1 MRPINPTN
9 RQRRR
14 DRMTDPAQA
23 SVPMM
28 RSRGM
33 GLAALMLLEL
43 ALLVVVHQF
52 LITFECGETASYATC
67 TFLSSLVARALV
79 MLAAFGVLVWARP
92 QRFAA
97 FLGAT
102 QHHHGRSWMWVHLGG
117 VALLWMPLILTGGQD
132 LQGFFSSAVPLWI
145 AGAALAT
152 LGGAFWI
159 APPRAWGRVLRQ
171 DRYILVFVLIAA
183 ALVPDLAEL
192 IQPIWNWQVLTGATF
207 DLVYLL
213 LSLFSDQTYADAPAY
228 IIGVGDFAV
237 HIARQCSGVEG
248 VALVT
253 AFVCLY
259 ALIFRDQIRFP
270 QYWLVVLPV
279 AVILSLAL
287 NIVRIATLVLLGA
300 FVSPEVAVN
309 GFHSYAGWLFFTL
322 LALAIVWGLQTIR
335 WLHRD
340 PALLD
345 RAAPLQQDPVAA
357 LILPFVIFMLASVVT
372 QALFP
377 HPALGYPL
385 VTLGLAG
392 ATWYFRAQIRALPWG
407 WDPVGWGAGVAVGI
421 VWVALAQDTEAAGP
435 LAEALG
441 ALPVALLVLWVVMRV
456 AGTVLFVPLVEEMF
470 FRGYVMARL
479 DQGGL
484 AMRCLAVAVSTA
496 LFAALHGRWVAAGVA
511 GLVFALVMLRR
522 GRLGDAVQAHLAAN
536 LVVAIWALA
545 RFDFS
550 LI

>member
-1 MRPINPTN
+1 
-9 RQRRR
+9 
-14 DRMTDPAQA
+14 MTDQTKA
-23 SVPMM
+23 SVPIM

-52 LITFECGETASYATC
+52 LITFECGATASYATC
-67 TFLSSLVARALV
+67 KFLSSLVARALV

-97 FLGAT
+97 FVDAAQGHA
-102 QHHHGRSWMWVHLGG
+102 GRLWMWVHLGG

-132 LQGFFSSAVPLWI
+132 LQGFFTIAVPLWVT
-145 AGAALAT
+145 GAVLGT

-159 APPRAWGRVLRQ
+159 APPRAWGQVLRQ
-171 DRYILVFVLIAA
+171 DRFILVFVLIAA
-183 ALVPDLAEL
+183 ALVPDLSEL
-192 IQPIWNWQVLTGATF
+192 ILPIWNWQVLTAATF

-407 WDPVGWGAGVAVGI
+407 WDPAGWGAGVVVGI

-435 LAEALG
+435 LSEALG
-441 ALPVALLVLWVVMRV
+441 ALPLTLLVLWVVMRV

-484 AMRCLAVAVSTA
+484 AMRCLAVAVSTV
-496 LFAALHGRWVAAGVA
+496 LFAALHGRWLAAGLA

-536 LVVAIWALA
+536 LVVALWALA